1 MPDYNA
7 DDLVAIGKAA
17 QALQALLDE
26 GQPLGS
32 VSKVDMEVCDSTFTY
47 KIGTLTMSDGF
58 VDVNLDGYG
67 DER

>member
-7 DDLVAIGKAA
+7 DDLVSIGKAA

-26 GQPLGS
+26 GQPLGTAWDLR
-32 VSKVDMEVCDSTFTY
+32 VEICDSTFSY
-47 KIGTLTMSDGF
+47 KVGTLTMSDGF